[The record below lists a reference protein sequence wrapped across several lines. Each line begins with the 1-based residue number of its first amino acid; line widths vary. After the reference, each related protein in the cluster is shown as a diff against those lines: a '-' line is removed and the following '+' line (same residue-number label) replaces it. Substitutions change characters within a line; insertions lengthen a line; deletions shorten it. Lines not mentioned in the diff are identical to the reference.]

1 MKNKKNKN
9 YNYLICEKINCNNL
23 HLSLINNVFS
33 DEECNN
39 LIIHSEKIGFVQA
52 SSYTDKYKKEHYFLE
67 IRKSLR
73 CIIDNVNFAKILYKR
88 IAHIIPNNYNDMTF
102 CEINSRF

>member
-1 MKNKKNKN
+1 MWK
-9 YNYLICEKINCNNL
+9 KINCYNL

-52 SSYTDKYKKEHYFLE
+52 SSYIDKYKK
-67 IRKSLR
+67 
-73 CIIDNVNFAKILYKR
+73 
-88 IAHIIPNNYNDMTF
+88 
-102 CEINSRF
+102 